1 MSTYKIDA
9 MHSEIHFKIR
19 HLMITNVT
27 GSFSKF
33 EGTMETSKDDFSDAK
48 ISFSAEVASINTNNA
63 QRDGHLIS
71 ADFFDAEKYPEIK
84 FISTG
89 ITKKNDEDYK
99 LSGNLTIRD
108 VTKPVDLDVTF
119 GGTMNDMYGQSKA
132 GFEITGKINRKDFGL
147 SWNAATET
155 GGVVLSEEV
164 KLALNVQLVKEA

>member
-9 MHSEIHFKIR
+9 AHSEILFKIR

-33 EGTMETSKDDFSDAK
+33 EGTMETTKDDFSDAK
-48 ISFSAEVASINTNNA
+48 ISFSAEVASISTNNA

-84 FISTG
+84 FVSTG
-89 ITKKNDEDYK
+89 ITKKSDEDYK

-108 VTKPVDLDVTF
+108 VTKAVDLDVAF

-132 GFEITGKINRKDFGL
+132 GFEVTGKINRKDFGL

-164 KLALNVQLVKEA
+164 KLALNVQMIKQA